1 MPLSSYPREHLVR
14 AIREGGTVLL
24 STGKLIER
32 VEDLPSE
39 AELVQGDPAKEQ
51 AAAENLDA
59 QIQALV
65 EQKNRL
71 ARQQEESKKAAEAA
85 QKAGEQQRQ
94 ADEKAQKEADARKA
108 ESQKAAQA
116 SAAAK
121 PAGGPAAASE
131 DAVGASGGRET
142 ASVPP
147 AKQPPFGPRSLTADE
162 DDDKGRASRKR

>member
-1 MPLSSYPREHLVR
+1 MPLTSYPREHLVK
-14 AIREGGTVLL
+14 AIREGGAVLH
-24 STGKLIER
+24 GGRLIEK

-108 ESQKAAQA
+108 EAQKAAQA
-116 SAAAK
+116 SAASK
-121 PAGGPAAASE
+121 PAQATAAASE
-131 DAVGASGGRET
+131 DAVGAAGGRET
-142 ASVPP
+142 AS
-147 AKQPPFGPRSLTADE
+147 AKSQPPFGPRSLTPDE
-162 DDDKGRASRKR
+162 EEDRGRASRKR